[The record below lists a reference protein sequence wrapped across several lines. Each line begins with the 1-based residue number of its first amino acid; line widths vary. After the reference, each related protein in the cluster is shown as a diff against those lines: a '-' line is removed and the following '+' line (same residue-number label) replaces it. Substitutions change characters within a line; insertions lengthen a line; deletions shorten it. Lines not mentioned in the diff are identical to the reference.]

1 MLAKVLKFYRLY
13 SLLFIYC
20 FRLFQKT
27 SWSYL
32 TFRYFCLI
40 LLAIISIS
48 CILNSLSSSVLIFLL
63 GSILWCLFA
72 FFIQVEIVFLI
83 LLTHL
88 YSLVSLRVSLVL
100 YFEFTLRHFITFSF
114 LCNHLLEGDLL
125 CFFVGCHVFLLFNFL
140 VLKRYHYV
148 SSSMSTSSSFI
159 EFS

>member
-1 MLAKVLKFYRLY
+1 MFAEVLKSYRLY
-13 SLLFIYC
+13 SPLSIYC
-20 FRLFQKT
+20 FRLCQKT

-48 CILNSLSSSVLIFLL
+48 CTLNSLSSSVLIFLL

-72 FFIQVEIVFLI
+72 FLFCLFVFLI
-83 LLTHL
+83 LLTYL
-88 YSLVSLRVSLVL
+88 YSLVSLRVSLIL

-114 LCNHLLEGDLL
+114 LWNHLLEGDLL
-125 CFFVGCHVFLLFNFL
+125 CFLVGCHVFLLFNFL
-140 VLKRYHYV
+140 VLKRFHYV